1 MNVYKGCIGTE
12 ILQQHKRVENK
23 NFSLFC
29 NTMQDPVIVALA
41 TAPAPAALHTIRLS
55 GSGCI
60 QMVERIFKG
69 KKISTFTKNSLCYG
83 QIIDNQTLIDEVM
96 LSVFI
101 APHSFTKEDSVEITC
116 HGSPFISNQI
126 IELLIKQGAVPAKAG
141 EFTQRAFLQGRF
153 DLAQAE
159 AVADLIHAESEE
171 ARKLAFQQLKGGVSS
186 KIAEIRETIL
196 TFLALLELELDFG
209 EEDVEFA
216 NRTQLLSLLNTA
228 STYITTLIQS
238 FKSGNA
244 IKKGI
249 PLVIAGKPNVGK
261 STLLNCLLNED
272 RAIVSDI
279 PGTTRD
285 TIEEQF
291 LFNGLL
297 FKLIDTAGIRSDT
310 DSKIE
315 SLGIEKTFEKLQQA
329 AIIIYLIDAA
339 NLDELMVQKEKLN
352 AFEEKILWVV
362 NKKDLLNEASLPDN
376 TVLISAKQGDIDAL
390 LTLLK
395 SYTDTHY
402 LNQDISITNTRHLHA
417 LQSSLACLNKAK
429 QGIENNVSSE
439 WIVFELKNA
448 LEDLGTITGKIQNE
462 EVLGA
467 IFSKFCIGK

>member
-1 MNVYKGCIGTE
+1 MCIKAAKELKFYNYTNE
-12 ILQQHKRVENK
+12 LKT
-23 NFSLFC
+23 NFLAYFA
-29 NTMQDPVIVALA
+29 NTMQDTVIVALA

-60 QMVERIFKG
+60 QMVERVFKG
-69 KKISTFTKNSLCYG
+69 KKISAFTKNSLCYG

-101 APHSFTKEDSVEITC
+101 GPHSFTKEDSVEITC

-216 NRTQLLSLLNTA
+216 NRDQLLTLLNTA

-310 DSKIE
+310 ESKIE
-315 SLGIEKTFEKLQQA
+315 SLGIEKTFEKLKQA
-329 AIIIYLIDAA
+329 AIIIYLIDPAHIDD
-339 NLDELMVQKEKLN
+339 LLVQKEKLK

-362 NKKDLLNEASLPDN
+362 NKKDLLKEVSLPEN
-376 TVLISAKQGDIDAL
+376 TVLISAKQGDIDPL
-390 LTLLK
+390 LASLK
-395 SYTDTHY
+395 AYTDSHY
-402 LNQDISITNTRHLHA
+402 LNQDVSITNTRHLHA
-417 LQSSLACLNKAK
+417 LQSAQSCLTKAK
-429 QGIENNVSSE
+429 QGIESNISSE
-439 WIVFELKNA
+439 WVVFELKNA
-448 LEDLGTITGKIQNE
+448 LEDLGTITGKIQND